1 MGQAHQYGSGQGSH
15 FPACASPPGVAD
27 QPPIAPGAQPHP
39 TALPCITGARA
50 SRAAASFS
58 SSSSSSSSMAAAA
71 ADREF
76 KGSLRSYW
84 ATRAPV
90 LGLTGVW
97 RLLAANLA
105 ARCEAAIT
113 APPRPERPRWPGA
126 GKPPSGRLCLSS
138 DSLLSFTKLLFPLS
152 SVLYSQCAVCH
163 KAVSHSEERV
173 PQRGLLEKQQGFHF
187 TCSHYPAFKNCI
199 WSRPYCD
206 SLTLHSCLA
215 GEKDNEEVLIFTKN
229 GIWKFLEAVR
239 WPLSVCYLRS

>member
-126 GKPPSGRLCLSS
+126 GKPTWPQAPDC
-138 DSLLSFTKLLFPLS
+138 SLLRVVVTRGPVTRDATGAARGQKSLKTGARRGAPWIVGVSIESLL
-152 SVLYSQCAVCH
+152 V
-163 KAVSHSEERV
+163 
-173 PQRGLLEKQQGFHF
+173 
-187 TCSHYPAFKNCI
+187 
-199 WSRPYCD
+199 
-206 SLTLHSCLA
+206 
-215 GEKDNEEVLIFTKN
+215 
-229 GIWKFLEAVR
+229 
-239 WPLSVCYLRS
+239 

>member
-1 MGQAHQYGSGQGSH
+1 MWRLWKISGKTTNISLSLCLSSLENSCHAIWFLGRIIVCSTVRSKKNKCHQTRPEHRVVPWKVSCH
-15 FPACASPPGVAD
+15 F
-27 QPPIAPGAQPHP
+27 
-39 TALPCITGARA
+39 R
-50 SRAAASFS
+50 
-58 SSSSSSSSMAAAA
+58 
-71 ADREF
+71 
-76 KGSLRSYW
+76 
-84 ATRAPV
+84 
-90 LGLTGVW
+90 LGLCS
-97 RLLAANLA
+97 LALW
-105 ARCEAAIT
+105 T
-113 APPRPERPRWPGA
+113 VWPGA

-239 WPLSVCYLRS
+239 WPLSVCYLRSWFPPRAAAPVVTVCHPRGNGEAFSCT